1 MSYFLYLRPEEQIA
15 RLGSTEQLIRKA
27 TGEIGEGDLLAARV
41 DYTEAAWIDLYRD
54 NEAGVKASLEKALR
68 LGDGDGLARPSA
80 PRLNTILLNPDQVMA
95 IARRYYHKDGAD
107 SQTESTDQRATVQES
122 PKVR

>member
-1 MSYFLYLRPEEQIA
+1 MSYFLYLRPEDQIA

-54 NEAGVKASLEKALR
+54 NEAGDKASLEKALR
-68 LGDGDGLARPSA
+68 LGDGLARPSA
-80 PRLNTILLNPDQVMA
+80 PRLNTILLNLDKVMA

-107 SQTESTDQRATVQES
+107 SQTESTDQRASVLVS
-122 PKVR
+122 PIVR